1 MKTASELRKA
11 LDEAL
16 KPDSSGKTTPI
27 QRLTPFLRDLVTYL
41 EEHQFPVV
49 TMGADD
55 ISKPLRPENNFANF
69 ELVPEKVSSAPATQ
83 AAPALPTSES
93 GSASKATA

>member
-27 QRLTPFLRDLVTYL
+27 QRLTPFLLKLTDYL
-41 EEHQFPVV
+41 QEREDAVFGP
-49 TMGADD
+49 G
-55 ISKPLRPENNFANF
+55 
-69 ELVPEKVSSAPATQ
+69 ELSQVSSDDATQ

>member
-27 QRLTPFLRDLVTYL
+27 QRLTPFLRALMDYL
-41 EEHQFPVV
+41 EEREQIEIVFDAEEGKHR
-49 TMGADD
+49 
-55 ISKPLRPENNFANF
+55 L
-69 ELVPEKVSSAPATQ
+69 KVSSTPATQ